1 MSKDKS
7 VKATIRH
14 MMTLD
19 IHHPKHVSS
28 TNRQI
33 NRLLHKEIQN
43 GSSNEKLCRE
53 LIELTDEIAILA
65 DAAVQA
71 KMFARINIS
80 KSFSDKQEKLKE
92 LYEEYAKTK
101 K

>member
-43 GSSNEKLCRE
+43 GSSDKKLCQE
-53 LIELTDEIAILA
+53 LIELTDEIAVLA
-65 DAAVQA
+65 DAAIQA
-71 KMFARINIS
+71 KMFARISIS
-80 KSFSDKQEKLKE
+80 RSFTNKQEKLKE
-92 LYEEYAKTK
+92 LYKEYVKTK

>member
-14 MMTLD
+14 MMSLD
-19 IHHPKHVSS
+19 IHHPKNVSN

-43 GSSNEKLCRE
+43 GSSNEKLCRK
-53 LIELTDEIAILA
+53 LIKLTDEIAVLA
-65 DAAVQA
+65 DAAIQA

-80 KSFSDKQEKLKE
+80 KSFTNKQKELKE
-92 LYEEYAKTK
+92 LYKEYAKTK

>member
-43 GSSNEKLCRE
+43 GSSDKKLCQK
-53 LIELTDEIAILA
+53 LIELTDS
-65 DAAVQA
+65 
-71 KMFARINIS
+71 RCSYSS
-80 KSFSDKQEKLKE
+80 KDVCSNKYK
-92 LYEEYAKTK
+92 
-101 K
+101 